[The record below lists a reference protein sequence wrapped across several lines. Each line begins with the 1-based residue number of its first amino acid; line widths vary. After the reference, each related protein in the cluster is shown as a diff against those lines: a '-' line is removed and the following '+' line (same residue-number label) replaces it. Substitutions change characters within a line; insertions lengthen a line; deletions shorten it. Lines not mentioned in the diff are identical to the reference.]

1 MSVRPSF
8 AIARRLVGAA
18 AAAGVVAFAVASASA
33 AHARPL
39 DVEIHPSAA
48 SVPENLLR
56 IELRFPQPQRLPF
69 DMRRVQLI
77 DERGA
82 VIEHA
87 LLDLALPSA
96 DGRRITVLLD
106 PGRVKRDVGPNVEA
120 GRALRVGQVVS
131 LRVAPELAG
140 PEKSAKSARSARSA
154 RSAEPAVKRWRVT
167 AAAQA
172 RLEPDTWRLSPPR
185 AGSRTPLSV
194 RLDAPISASAQAL
207 IAVADP
213 AGRRVAGSA
222 SLSDGD
228 AVWRFVP
235 ARAWSAG
242 AHQLVIHPEL
252 EDAAGNRSCAAFE
265 ERQQSTI
272 RCEEQR
278 VGFTVPSGA
287 LHGSESQRQ
296 AGAGQ
301 R

>member
-1 MSVRPSF
+1 MRRSF
-8 AIARRLVGAA
+8 AMARWLASAA
-18 AAAGVVAFAVASASA
+18 AAASVIAGA
-33 AHARPL
+33 AQARSL

-48 SVPENLLR
+48 TVPENLLR
-56 IELRFPQPQRLPF
+56 IELRFPQAQRLPF
-69 DMRRVQLI
+69 DMRRVQLL

-82 VIEHA
+82 VLEHA

-120 GRALRVGQVVS
+120 GRALRMGQAVS
-131 LRVAPELAG
+131 LRVAPEITG
-140 PEKSAKSARSARSA
+140 D
-154 RSAEPAVKRWRVT
+154 AEPAVKRWRVT
-167 AAAQA
+167 AAAEA
-172 RLEPDTWRLSPPR
+172 RLAPDTWRLSPPR
-185 AGSRTPLSV
+185 AGRRAPLSV

-213 AGRRVAGSA
+213 AGRRVAGSV

-235 ARAWSAG
+235 ARAWSVG

-252 EDAAGNRSCAAFE
+252 EDVAGNRSCAAFE
-265 ERQQSTI
+265 ERQQSAI

-278 VGFTVPSGA
+278 VVFTVPSGA

>member
-77 DERGA
+77 DERGT
-82 VIEHA
+82 VLEHA

-131 LRVAPELAG
+131 LRVAPEPAD
-140 PEKSAKSARSARSA
+140 PVRSARSA

-167 AAAQA
+167 AAVQA

>member
-131 LRVAPELAG
+131 LRVAPEPAD
-140 PEKSAKSARSARSA
+140 PERSARSA

-167 AAAQA
+167 AAVQA

-185 AGSRTPLSV
+185 AGSRTPLSM